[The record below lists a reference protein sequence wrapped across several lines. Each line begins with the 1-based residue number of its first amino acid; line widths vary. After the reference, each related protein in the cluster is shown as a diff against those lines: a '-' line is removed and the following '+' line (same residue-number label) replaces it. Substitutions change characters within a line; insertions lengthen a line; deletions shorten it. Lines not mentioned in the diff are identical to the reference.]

1 MTESDRDSTTV
12 FGDSQRREL
21 AGRAQTL
28 FERLSEPEN
37 ERGETPVDID
47 ETFEQWGSTLGE
59 PLSTRL
65 ARDGVELDTVR
76 AAATASRWPASKPL
90 PEWVDLIA
98 DLVSYLDERSV
109 DLLDSDDPFDTF
121 HAAVAAF
128 GRSRLSLP
136 TDETITENAVT
147 TAVDW
152 LRSRVAQLSVRILYV
167 EFKTF
172 VARHDE
178 ELAFADSSAFDDPP
192 TELYGQ
198 FLTGL
203 FGDGFKRLCLE
214 YPVYSRL
221 LAMRLNQWCVAL
233 RELFD
238 RLSNDRAALADRFN
252 SGDPLGDVTDVAPLA
267 DDTHGDGRAV
277 VAVTFESDTRIVYKP
292 RPIEGM
298 VSFYGLLDR
307 LDRHLSVPSFDQPRW
322 LQRDGYGYVEWIEH
336 HEAEDDAAADRYYRR
351 AGSLVC
357 LSYAFEFEDCH
368 FENLIA
374 AGEQPLLID
383 GETFLA
389 PYVEP
394 STREIPEQIAP
405 IVDETVH
412 ASMLLPFGIDLLGN
426 DGELGQAGMSGIGT
440 DSDRVELPS
449 VTRPRIEAA
458 NTDVMTV
465 VQEAPSFRRAT
476 NTLEV
481 NGTACPPADY
491 VEALVDGF
499 TETHR
504 TLRRLSDADRLFGE
518 ILDGSILPGIENR
531 FVYRATQ
538 QYASTVRSLCS
549 RNCLQDGVAFTI
561 GIDTALATA
570 FTDGTIENDRL
581 WELYEAERTALGR
594 LDPPRITGQTDGTEL
609 RFDGSTLDVE
619 AARSGY
625 DRAVDRIESLS
636 ERDERIQA
644 RLVSESVVEM
654 PASGSADGDRVY
666 TAAPVADDR
675 TSSVAESAETDAES
689 LAGRLLD
696 TVRSNRTDA
705 FGDPPT
711 WLFLDSERMHASK
724 ARLLEGSLGAGTPGV
739 AAAAAVYAGVSDKS
753 DGRFAAELGD
763 DLTTA
768 DHWEEW
774 SHGAVSGTGA
784 RVYAL
789 SLLGEFV
796 DERFLDAAVASLNDD
811 VAVDEASAGV
821 SSGLAGSVLSAVAC
835 YDRTDADRALSVA
848 RRCGDELRRRVDAGR
863 LPTNC
868 GFETGR
874 TGVAYALAR
883 LGSVDPTYTDTAE
896 EVVETVSLSG
906 LNSDSRP
913 VVSRLGTVGLSRHL
927 DCVTEPPPPT
937 VTTGD
942 YDHLW
947 GGRAGAIEHV
957 VAVGGDPTEHH
968 SFTQP
973 LNLPGHVE
981 SFPNPTLF
989 TGLSGVVY
997 TLCRV
1002 CDPETVP
1009 TVTLFE

>member
-1 MTESDRDSTTV
+1 VTESDGDSTTV

-37 ERGETPVDID
+37 ERGEAKIDLD
-47 ETFEQWGSTLGE
+47 ETFERWGSTLGE

-65 ARDGVELDTVR
+65 ARDGLDLETAR
-76 AAATASRWPASKPL
+76 AAATATQWPASKPL

-98 DLVSYLDERSV
+98 DLVSFLDERSV
-109 DLLDSDDPFDTF
+109 DPLDSDEPFDTF

-128 GRSRLSLP
+128 GRNRLSLP
-136 TDETITENAVT
+136 TGEPVREDAVT

-152 LRSRVAQLSVRILYV
+152 LRGRVARLSVRILYV

-178 ELAFADSSAFDDPP
+178 ELAFADPSAFGDPP
-192 TELYGQ
+192 TELYEQ

-203 FGDGFKRLCLE
+203 FGNGFKRLCLE

-233 RELFD
+233 QELFD
-238 RLSNDRAALADRFN
+238 RLSSDRAAIADRFN
-252 SGDPLGDVTDVAPLA
+252 SGDPLGDVTEISPLA

-292 RPIEGM
+292 RPIEGL
-298 VSFYGLLDR
+298 VSFYQLVER
-307 LDRHLSVPSFDQPRW
+307 LDPHLSVPSLDQPSW
-322 LQRDGYGYVEWIEH
+322 LQRDGYGYVGWIEH
-336 HEAEDDAAADRYYRR
+336 HEAEDETAADRYYRR
-351 AGSLVC
+351 AGSLTC

-374 AGEQPLLID
+374 AGEHPLLID

-394 STREIPEQIAP
+394 SAREIPKQIAP

-412 ASMLLPFGIDLLGN
+412 ASMLLPFGIDFLGN

-449 VTRPRIEAA
+449 VTRPRIKAA

-481 NGTACPPADY
+481 NGAACPPVDH

-504 TLRRLSDADRLFGE
+504 TLRRLSDGDRLFGE
-518 ILDGSILPGIENR
+518 ILDGSILPGVENR

-538 QYASTVRSLCS
+538 QYASTVRSVCS
-549 RNCLQDGVAFTI
+549 RNCLQDGVAFTV

-581 WELYEAERTALGR
+581 WELYEVERTAVGR

-609 RFDGSTLDVE
+609 SFDGKRLDVE

-654 PASGSADGDRVY
+654 PASGTTDGDRVY
-666 TAAPVADDR
+666 TAAPVATDEAR
-675 TSSVAESAETDAES
+675 AAVQSCETDAKA
-689 LAGRLLD
+689 LAGGLLD
-696 TVRSNRTDA
+696 TVKSSRTDA
-705 FGDPPT
+705 FGDPST
-711 WLFLDSERMHASK
+711 WLFLDSERMNASK
-724 ARLLEGSLGAGTPGV
+724 ARLLEDSLGTGTPGV
-739 AAAAAVYAGVSDKS
+739 AAAAAVYASVSD
-753 DGRFAAELGD
+753 DNGERFAAELGD

-768 DHWEEW
+768 EYWGEW
-774 SHGAVSGTGA
+774 SHGAIFGTGA

-796 DERFLDAAVASLNDD
+796 DERFLDAAVASLDD
-811 VAVDEASAGV
+811 SVAVDEAPAAV
-821 SSGLAGSVLSAVAC
+821 SSGLAGSALSAVAC
-835 YDRTDADRALSVA
+835 YDRNGADRALSVA
-848 RRCGDELRRRVDAGR
+848 RRCGDELRRRADAGR
-863 LPTNC
+863 LPTGC

-883 LGSVDPTYTDTAE
+883 LGAVDSTYIDTAE
-896 EVVETVSLSG
+896 EVVETVLPSPAQSG
-906 LNSDSRP
+906 SRP
-913 VVSRLGTVGLSRHL
+913 VVSRLGMVGLSRHL

-937 VTTGD
+937 VATGG

-947 GGRAGAIEHV
+947 GGRAGAIEHA

-968 SFTQP
+968 SLTQP
-973 LNLPGHVE
+973 LKLPGHVE

-1009 TVTLFE
+1009 MVTLFE